1 MSTYYNTHGVSARP
15 RKRGGGLGSILG
27 AMLGTGVSTGG
38 TFNPAVDADAA
49 AREEFASRGVDPT
62 DEDAS
67 IDAWNEVRNAQIANG
82 VTSKP
87 ASYEP
92 YQLKNPILTQ
102 IFNPQLASQLESRN
116 FAANQMMYSQ
126 QLAQE
131 AAKQEYERRL
141 ALAQFEQG
149 AMSDRSVEQ
158 ARMQREHAQII
169 HDLSQQG
176 ADADVNRALR
186 KSAGLPSGVDV
197 SGLGEP
203 RYNYVLN
210 QANAMEEASADAR
223 YKQKILEN
231 MLAGLDAQS
240 IANWKNSIY
249 TAQPNEM
256 GMRYDVNK
264 NRVNEV
270 LPGIQTFKSEEP
282 VMAQTSKG
290 ITYPAG
296 TKTSQGVKTSPG
308 YSIDDLQAKRDA
320 LERGSDVPGIGV
332 RKLSTKPEEP
342 ASKGNVK
349 TKPPE
354 TPEEYN
360 QWWKLKKDLQ
370 EAAQGVPVL
379 ESIIRNWSD
388 VLAK

>member
-15 RKRGGGLGSILG
+15 RKKGGGLGSILG
-27 AMLGTGVSTGG
+27 TLLGTGVSTGG

-126 QLAQE
+126 QLHQE

-149 AMSDRSVEQ
+149 AQSDRSVEQ
-158 ARMQREHAQII
+158 ARMQREHAQMV

-176 ADADVNRALR
+176 ADADVNRSVLKGIGAP
-186 KSAGLPSGVDV
+186 AGTDI
-197 SGLGEP
+197 SGLAKP
-203 RYNYVLN
+203 RLGFAQN
-210 QANAMEEASADAR
+210 QANAMEAASADEA
-223 YKQKILEN
+223 YKQKVMQNLF
-231 MLAGLDAQS
+231 AGLDAQS

-270 LPGIQTFKSEEP
+270 LPGSQMYKTEEP

-296 TKTSQGVKTSPG
+296 TKTSSGIRTTPG
-308 YSIDDLQAKRDA
+308 YNIDDLQAKRDA
-320 LERGSDVPGIGV
+320 LERGNTPGVGV
-332 RKLSTKPEEP
+332 RAMQPKVEAKPEQP
-342 ASKGNVK
+342 APKGNVK

-354 TPEEYN
+354 TEEELI

-370 EAAQGVPVL
+370 DVPVL
-379 ESIIRNWSD
+379 NSIIRNWSD
-388 VLAK
+388 VLSK